1 MPWRDDL
8 ASMAGLISYRA
19 TYKIGGFGFG
29 DEIQEESRRVF
40 TWLTGQ
46 FLSEIERKVKIQEKY
61 QLNAYIFEKK
71 HGMVVIVGN
80 QEFESNFNM
89 EKFEKVIE
97 EVREIFEGR
106 TEYKTEF
113 FKSWDTAKLTIYLI
127 PQD

>member
-8 ASMAGLISYRA
+8 VSMARMISYRA

-29 DEIQEESRRVF
+29 GEIQEEAQRFFS
-40 TWLTGQ
+40 WLTGQ

-61 QLNAYIFEKK
+61 QLNAYIFETK

-80 QEFESNFNM
+80 QEFESKFDM

-97 EVREIFEGR
+97 EVREIFEER
-106 TEYKTEF
+106 AEYKTEF
-113 FKSWDTAKLTIYLI
+113 FKSWDTAKLTIYLT